1 MKTLV
6 ILSHPNLAA
15 SHVNKALSQV
25 AKAAAD
31 VEVRHLEGLYG
42 LDIAR
47 IDARTEQDALAAAER
62 IVFLYPMHWL
72 SLDRKSVV

>member
-15 SHVNKALSQV
+15 SRVNKALSQV
-25 AKAAAD
+25 AKSAAD

-42 LDIAR
+42 LDIAQSKTR
-47 IDARTEQDALAAAER
+47 WRVPSASYFCTRCTG
-62 IVFLYPMHWL
+62 
-72 SLDRKSVV
+72 